1 MVMKYSIGNLSVL
14 CLKNFGYLKG
24 VLWLNKSAI
33 LQREETKCIIYRFHD
48 EKLLPTSPGGA
59 VRVTIAKTLHKG
71 LAIQSTTLEKY
82 KDQYH
87 PNGTYIT
94 FVSTYNTVSLIRG

>member
-1 MVMKYSIGNLSVL
+1 MKYSIGNLSVL

-33 LQREETKCIIYRFHD
+33 LQREETKCVIYHFHD
-48 EKLLPTSPGGA
+48 EKLLPTSPGGGI
-59 VRVTIAKTLHKG
+59 RVTIAKTLHKG

-82 KDQYH
+82 KNQLSSQWNLHNFYK
-87 PNGTYIT
+87 YI
-94 FVSTYNTVSLIRG
+94 